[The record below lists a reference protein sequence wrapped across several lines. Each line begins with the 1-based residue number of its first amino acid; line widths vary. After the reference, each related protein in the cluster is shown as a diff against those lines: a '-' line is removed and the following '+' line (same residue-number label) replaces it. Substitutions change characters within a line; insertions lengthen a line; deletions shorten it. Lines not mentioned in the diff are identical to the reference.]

1 VTQTILVIDDD
12 AYSRMTLQLVL
23 EDAGYA
29 VECAEDGVLG
39 LRAFTAHRPDL
50 VVTDIIMPAR
60 EGLEMI
66 GEMRK
71 IDGNVP
77 IIAVSGG
84 GRLKSTDLLTLAG
97 RLGADAV
104 LSKPFAADELI
115 DTVRRCLAQE
125 AS

>member
-1 VTQTILVIDDD
+1 MVQTILVIDDD

-29 VECAEDGVLG
+29 VECAEDGALG

-50 VVTDIIMPAR
+50 VITDIIMPAR
-60 EGLEMI
+60 EGLETI
-66 GEMRK
+66 GEIRK
-71 IDGNVP
+71 LDRAVP

-84 GRLKSTDLLTLAG
+84 GRLKSIDLLTLAG

-104 LSKPFAADELI
+104 LSKPFAAEELI
-115 DTVRRCLAQE
+115 DAVHRHLVQE
-125 AS
+125 AP